1 MVSILKSTEIT
12 TDEGSDKQI
21 IYETSTLPSIYQ
33 IKIQLKAKF
42 IIKTQKQCRQLLH
55 MKYSKDNQNYM
66 LDPVTNSKLKKKLN
80 NNFKE
85 MMVWR
90 KTNNNIKK

>member
-1 MVSILKSTEIT
+1 
-12 TDEGSDKQI
+12 
-21 IYETSTLPSIYQ
+21 
-33 IKIQLKAKF
+33 
-42 IIKTQKQCRQLLH
+42 